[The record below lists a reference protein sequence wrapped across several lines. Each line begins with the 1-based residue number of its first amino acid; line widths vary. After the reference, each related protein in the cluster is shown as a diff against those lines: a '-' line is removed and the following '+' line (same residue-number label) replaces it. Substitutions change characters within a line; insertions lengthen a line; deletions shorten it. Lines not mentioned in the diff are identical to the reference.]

1 MNWRALNSLETHTG
15 TLAFSIEATDFGVH
29 EFSATHHC
37 VINPCWK
44 EIVQALGV
52 NEAPVVVEEGP
63 EYQEYK
69 LERKQKNTRIKCF
82 SGEVCKP
89 TKETTT

>member
-1 MNWRALNSLETHTG
+1 METHTG

-44 EIVQALGV
+44 EIIQALGV

-69 LERKQKNTRIKCF
+69 LERKQKNTRIKF
-82 SGEVCKP
+82 VFQERSVSQPKKQQCK
-89 TKETTT
+89 KLMAV